1 VLMFQPG
8 EEGYHGAKVM
18 LTEGLLERY
27 GPIDRAFAIH
37 VAPNI
42 ASGLIATR
50 CGPICASS
58 DVFRVTVTGA
68 GGHASMP
75 HDAIDPVPVAC
86 EIVAGLQAIITR
98 RVPAFDPAVLTVSKI
113 SAGTTFNV
121 IPENVVLEG
130 TVRTVA
136 EGTRALVFANLHR
149 VSEHIAEAH
158 HCTAEVETSWREAR
172 AEDFPGCYPVTTNDV
187 AEASRALD
195 VARALLGTDRVVE
208 MPSPVMGAEDWSYI
222 LQRVPGSM
230 AFLGVAPP
238 GVERPA
244 PAHSNRM
251 MMDEPAMAVGIAL
264 HAAMALS

>member
-1 VLMFQPG
+1 M
-8 EEGYHGAKVM
+8 
-18 LTEGLLERY
+18 
-27 GPIDRAFAIH
+27 
-37 VAPNI
+37 
-42 ASGLIATR
+42 
-50 CGPICASS
+50 
-58 DVFRVTVTGA
+58 VTT
-68 GGHASMP
+68 
-75 HDAIDPVPVAC
+75 
-86 EIVAGLQAIITR
+86 
-98 RVPAFDPAVLTVSKI
+98 
-113 SAGTTFNV
+113 
-121 IPENVVLEG
+121 
-130 TVRTVA
+130 
-136 EGTRALVFANLHR
+136 
-149 VSEHIAEAH
+149 
-158 HCTAEVETSWREAR
+158 WRETR